1 MAANCTDDSNL
12 IATYTYDG
20 LGRRVSKTVSHCGS
34 RNGAEY
40 MYYNNKWQLLE
51 IRTATYD
58 GEGTLT
64 GDKPR
69 QQFVWGSQYI
79 DEAVCMDVDTDSD
92 GVCNDLGDTPAGSR
106 RFFYCQDANYN
117 VIALREADTIVERYE
132 YDPYGT
138 CRVLT
143 GWNDDSAGETL
154 NVTSQSLK
162 WLDSSLPEN
171 PIRFCGYFLDG
182 ETGIYNVRHRVYI
195 PALHRWCQRDPIAYK
210 GGYSNLYCYCG
221 DEPLNHFDP
230 TGKVALGGCLVGGA
244 VSGGTTALIAFLNG
258 ESWEC
263 IGKKAACAGLGGCIQ
278 GAVLAQF
285 PSTVGGCIGAA
296 LGNLATAACEAG
308 LGAGGPLGP
317 CDAISFAVNTF
328 LGCAGGYG
336 ADAGE
341 NIQWILGFLG
351 FDQATIGNL
360 CPGLAELFR

>member
-1 MAANCTDDSNL
+1 MPTGGRYL
-12 IATYTYDG
+12 IAAYTYDG

-34 RNGAEY
+34 RSGAEY

-79 DEAVCMDVDTDSD
+79 DEAVCMDVDTDGD

-117 VIALREADTIVERYE
+117 VIALREGSTIVERYE

-162 WLDSSLPEN
+162 WLDGTLPEN
-171 PIRFCGYFLDG
+171 PIRFCGYFFDD
-182 ETGIYNVRHRVYI
+182 ETGIYNVRHRTYL
-195 PALHRWCQRDPIAYK
+195 PWLRTWGQKDPIGHSSNDLSLYLYVRDNPVGYIDPSGEVIKCVGLSGWIAGVLGVSGSASFCWDSCGK
-210 GGYSNLYCYCG
+210 RTVVVCGGGGVGFGGGIGLQGSVG
-221 DEPLNHFDP
+221 Q
-230 TGKVALGGCLVGGA
+230 GCLCPGSSCQVTAQVGVGVVGGGFSIVCGGGGSIGGGGGPGAGGA
-244 VSGGTTALIAFLNG
+244 VTI
-258 ESWEC
+258 E
-263 IGKKAACAGLGGCIQ
+263 GCY
-278 GAVLAQF
+278 
-285 PSTVGGCIGAA
+285 
-296 LGNLATAACEAG
+296 
-308 LGAGGPLGP
+308 
-317 CDAISFAVNTF
+317 TF
-328 LGCAGGYG
+328 
-336 ADAGE
+336 
-341 NIQWILGFLG
+341 
-351 FDQATIGNL
+351 
-360 CPGLAELFR
+360 